1 MKHLILAAS
10 LTMPGI
16 AMAQSFDYQLNVQLK
31 QAKPS
36 AVAYLISN
44 YAWSNSKVLDS
55 AVLHHGK
62 ATFKGKLE
70 MPTLVHVFID
80 HDGLGS
86 KWRKNG
92 DAIDLYLEKGK
103 LSISG
108 KDSIKNARIKAGAVN
123 RQYVDYKD
131 AVMVYYR
138 EAAKKPAPTPEEL
151 KSPGYMETVM
161 QGFRQ
166 IALQTDTLKMAYIRK
181 HPDSFVSLVALEE
194 LAGKD
199 MDVTMV
205 DPLFK
210 GLSANIRNTQSG
222 KKFAQRIEAARQ
234 FAIGAPAPAFTQN
247 DVDGKPVQLSDFRG
261 KYVLVDFWASWC
273 GPCRAENPN
282 LLKAYNTFKD
292 KNFTVLGVS
301 LDMPGKKQDWLN
313 AIAKD
318 GLTWTHVSDLQG
330 WKNEVAVRYNVK
342 AVPTNFLIGPDGKIV
357 AKNLRSER
365 LHQELARILPQ

>member
-1 MKHLILAAS
+1 
-10 LTMPGI
+10 MPGI

-31 QAKPS
+31 QAKPA

-55 AVLHHGK
+55 AVLHNGK
-62 ATFKGKLE
+62 ATFRGNLE
-70 MPTLVHVFID
+70 DPALVHLFID

-103 LSISG
+103 LSVSG
-108 KDSIKNARIKAGAVN
+108 KDSIKYARIKAGAIN

-131 AVMVYYR
+131 AVMVHFR
-138 EAAKKPAPTPEEL
+138 EAAKKPAPTPAEL
-151 KSPGYMETVM
+151 KSPGYMEKVM
-161 QGFRQ
+161 QDFRQ
-166 IALQTDTLKMAYIRK
+166 IGLQTDTLKMAYIRK
-181 HPDSFVSLVALEE
+181 HPDAFVSLVALVE

-199 MDVTMV
+199 IDVAIAE
-205 DPLFK
+205 PLFN
-210 GLSANIRNTQSG
+210 GLSANIRNTPSG
-222 KKFAQRIEAARQ
+222 RKFAGRLDEARL
-234 FAIGAPAPAFTQN
+234 FAVGAIAPGFTQN
-247 DVDGKPVQLSDFRG
+247 DTAGHPVRLSDYKG

-282 LLKAYNTFKD
+282 LVKAYHAFKD
-292 KNFTVLGVS
+292 RNFTVLGVS
-301 LDMPGKKQDWLN
+301 LDMPGKKQNWLD

-318 GLTWTHVSDLQG
+318 NLDWQHVSDLKG
-330 WKNEVAVRYNVK
+330 WKNEVAEMYKVK
-342 AVPTNFLIGPDGKIV
+342 AVPQNFLIGPDGKIV